1 MFSRFIHVVACPSTL
16 FFLWLNNIPWYG
28 YTTFTYELMN
38 TFKLLCMILLCTFM
52 YKLLCAYMFISLE
65 YVHLGKKLMGM
76 ELSIQKS
83 KIMASGSIISWQ
95 IHGETMETV
104 IDFIFLGSQITAMKL
119 KALAPCKKSYDK
131 PR

>member
-76 ELSIQKS
+76 NSAFK
-83 KIMASGSIISWQ
+83 KVRSWHLVPSF
-95 IHGETMETV
+95 HGRYM
-104 IDFIFLGSQITAMKL
+104 GKQWKQ
-119 KALAPCKKSYDK
+119 
-131 PR
+131 